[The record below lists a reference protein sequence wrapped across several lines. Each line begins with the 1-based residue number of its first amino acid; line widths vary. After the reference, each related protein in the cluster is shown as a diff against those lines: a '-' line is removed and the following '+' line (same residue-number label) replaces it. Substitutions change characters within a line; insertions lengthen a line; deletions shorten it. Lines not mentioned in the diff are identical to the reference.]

1 MRIPRPRPL
10 LLSVLPLATLVSY
23 LLFLFA
29 RPSTSDATTGTLVHG
44 PLTVWWDYEGNV
56 DARNVIFIMSRFR
69 GNATVVELAP
79 EGRKVSKGD
88 LLVRFDSSALE
99 RQVLQLERDCA
110 LAEAELESTEHA
122 QLPLELRDLEIERM
136 EIGTTLRAEE
146 RYLEESIK
154 LAEED
159 LVSEKEIEH
168 QTLKVEEIRTQY
180 KTAEQRLRLTRDY
193 LHPAALKRARA
204 EMSSAVQE
212 LELAREQLR
221 NTVVL
226 APADGIAVYK
236 PLHMGGEFRTIRVGD
251 SVYPNQPFMVLPD
264 VSDLV
269 VHCEIPEGELSRV
282 QEGRRAFI
290 HPLAYPDRQVPGVI
304 ESVSS
309 TAQSLPERPGW
320 QKFFHVVIG
329 LEHLDPVLRPGMT
342 VTAHILSYHNPD
354 ALLIPR
360 TAVTWN
366 DGKPFAT
373 IVEGTTKLTRPL
385 ELGMADDKSFEVVS
399 GLSSGDNIV
408 IQ

>member
-1 MRIPRPRPL
+1 MRIPRPL

-29 RPSTSDATTGTLVHG
+29 RPSASDATTGTLVHG

-79 EGRKVSKGD
+79 EGRRVSKGD
-88 LLVRFDSSALE
+88 LLVRFDSSSLE
-99 RQVLQLERDCA
+99 RDVLQLERNYA

-122 QLPLELRDLEIERM
+122 ELPLELRDLEIERM
-136 EIGTTLRAEE
+136 EIHTTLRAEE
-146 RYLEESIK
+146 QYLEESIK

-159 LVSEKEIEH
+159 LVSEKEIKH
-168 QTLKVEEIRTQY
+168 QTLKVEGIRTQY
-180 KTAEQRLRLTRDY
+180 KTAEQRLQLTRDY
-193 LHPAALKRARA
+193 LHPASLKRARA

-226 APADGIAVYK
+226 APADGVAVYK
-236 PLHMGGEFRTIRVGD
+236 PLHLGGDFRTIRVGD

-282 QEGRRAFI
+282 QEGRRVFI
-290 HPLAYPDRQVPGVI
+290 HPLAYPDRQVPGAI
-304 ESVSS
+304 ESVGS
-309 TAQSLPERPGW
+309 TAQSLPDRPGW

-329 LEHLDPVLRPGMT
+329 LDHADPVLRPGMT

-373 IVEGTTKLTRPL
+373 IVEGSTKLTRPL

-399 GLSSGDNIV
+399 GLSSGDKIV